1 MAGDEEYQ
9 DEGGDQPPYAG
20 HSGGAVGGSPAEGR
34 SSGGTIHGGLA
45 PGGVHRGDSIVGSNP
60 PRKRKKR

>member
-9 DEGGDQPPYAG
+9 DEGGNRPPYAG

-45 PGGVHRGDSIVGSNP
+45 PGGVHHGDSTVGSNP